1 MNILTWENLWDLN
14 QFFLKKHHTSSC
26 GAAVARPAMS
36 RKVAGSNPVVGVDR
50 SGLSPNGLDGRALSF
65 GFLIFIFE
73 IKKIVAD
80 KISIGPELD
89 FDQ

>member
-14 QFFLKKHHTSSC
+14 QFFVKKHHTSPC

-50 SGLSPNGLDGRALSF
+50 RGLSPNGLDGRALSF
-65 GFLIFIFE
+65 GFLIFI
-73 IKKIVAD
+73 IWNQMIVAD
-80 KISIGPELD
+80 KIFIGPELD
-89 FDQ
+89 FE